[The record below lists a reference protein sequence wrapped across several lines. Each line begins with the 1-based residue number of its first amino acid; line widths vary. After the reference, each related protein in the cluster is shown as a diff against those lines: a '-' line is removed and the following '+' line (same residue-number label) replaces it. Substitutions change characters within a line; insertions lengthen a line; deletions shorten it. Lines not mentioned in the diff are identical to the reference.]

1 MINFFPKLRNRSCKE
16 VLGGYSKHFREE
28 FEHFWL
34 LNLSE
39 RFLHEKMDHF
49 QTPKKT
55 RVNLKVQNGPKKW
68 SKKRSDRFRTHFL
81 RKTPE
86 KNFQSSLTSSLQ
98 LLFFNFWIYTLVREK
113 F

>member
-16 VLGGYSKHFREE
+16 VLGGYSKNFREQS
-28 FEHFWL
+28 EHFWL

-39 RFLHEKMDHF
+39 RFSHEKMDHF

-68 SKKRSDRFRTHFL
+68 SKKRADRFTIQFL
-81 RKTPE
+81 RQDTK
-86 KNFQSSLTSSLQ
+86 KFLRVLQ
-98 LLFFNFWIYTLVREK
+98 VLG
-113 F
+113 